1 MPRYRVKAG
10 QELPHDGKIL
20 DAGTIVE
27 LPRHVG
33 QDSIVRDFVEE
44 VDETGHPV
52 ESTDGEAD
60 LERFRPH
67 ERVGM
72 LEAKLVEA
80 KARVAR
86 LEQLI
91 ADQQD
96 IIEEALTAP
105 AAPAPVSIASVH
117 APEGEE

>member
-1 MPRYRVKAG
+1 MPRYRVKVG

-33 QDSIVRDFVEE
+33 QDSVVRDFVEE

-52 ESTDGEAD
+52 EAADGEAD

-72 LEAKLVEA
+72 LEATLAEA

-86 LEQLI
+86 LEALI
-91 ADQQD
+91 AEQQD

-105 AAPAPVSIASVH
+105 AAPAPVSIESAH
-117 APEGEE
+117 TPEGEE